1 MAEMLRLNLFVAAS
15 ATVGAGNRLGV
26 FGGDMAGFPNDRRL
40 EDDVIDIAERAVAG
54 KLKGNTRA
62 DLLGDGVD
70 TNDVPFL
77 PAFPYVNDPAS
88 GFDNNSNGQQKP

>member
-15 ATVGAGNRLGV
+15 ATVGAGNSLGV